1 MKRMRTRGILLG
13 SILICSMFNKVVAQ
27 NYEQVYMKN
36 GSVIEGYICEQVPG
50 KTISLSSVKATV
62 VVNSDSLQ
70 SSSARQVNINELS
83 SVWQS
88 WVKKQPNTNGET
100 VKLSTL
106 KFVATVYKD
115 VYVIEEGALMKFVDL
130 SPQIYMFGWNEIF
143 KTIKTLRPN
152 NQYSG
157 IEDVLVLQNGT
168 QYAGQITEQY
178 PGKNLKIQTNEN
190 NIVTVNTSQVVQ
202 IDSNPFN
209 SKQDL
214 FQQTPLL
221 DKVYM
226 EGQNAPIIGFIT
238 KRVTNKDL
246 TIQMQNGEAKV
257 IPLKQILKYQKVPN
271 DNYTAI
277 CDRELTDGEIL
288 LNGENAWFAPLEV
301 NGSYIILGEDVS
313 AQVAVG
319 DTITIEAKFSNTANS
334 VSMVKAYRKN
344 IDESEKKAKEAVERD
359 VFTYQDLVERSLPF
373 SRTMSPLGNTRIQF
387 QVKSPGDYALSVQGK
402 KGYIVINVIDKN
414 K

>member
-1 MKRMRTRGILLG
+1 MKLMRTIGILFV
-13 SILICSMFNKVVAQ
+13 SILISSMPYKIVAQ

-36 GSVIEGYICEQVPG
+36 GSVIEGYICEQIPG
-50 KTISLSSVKATV
+50 RTISLSSVKATV

-70 SSSARQVNINELS
+70 SSSVRQVNIKELS
-83 SVWQS
+83 LTWQS
-88 WVKKQPNTNGET
+88 WIKEQPNMNGET
-100 VKLSTL
+100 VKLTTL
-106 KFVATVYKD
+106 HFVATVYKD
-115 VYVIEEGALMKFVDL
+115 VYIIEEGSLMKFVDL
-130 SPQIYMFGWNEIF
+130 TPKTYTFGWNEIF

-157 IEDVLVLQNGT
+157 IEDILVLQNGT
-168 QYAGQITEQY
+168 QYTGQIMEQY

-190 NIVTVNTSQVVQ
+190 NIITVNMSQVVQ
-202 IDSNPFN
+202 INSNPHN
-209 SKQDL
+209 PKQDF

-221 DKVYM
+221 DKIYI
-226 EGQNAPIIGFIT
+226 EGINAPTIGFVT

-246 TIQMQNGEAKV
+246 TIQLQNGEAKV
-257 IPLKQILKYQKVPN
+257 IPLKQILKYQKVTN
-271 DNYTAI
+271 DNYAAI
-277 CDRELTDGEIL
+277 CDRELGDGEIL
-288 LNGENAWFAPLEV
+288 LNGKNAWFAPLEI
-301 NGSYIILGEDVS
+301 NGSYIILGADVS
-313 AQVAVG
+313 EQVTVG
-319 DTITIEAKFSNTANS
+319 DTITIEAKFSNTSNS

-344 IDESEKKAKEAVERD
+344 IAESEKKAKETVTRD

-373 SRTMSPLGNTRIQF
+373 SRTVSPLGNTKIQF